1 MAPVPSPTTI
11 EPKRPGPAE
20 YLAAIVTLAVGGPLL
35 FAFASALADGEVRR
49 REAPLRAV
57 LGPAYEPLVDG
68 EPTEIHYLG
77 NDRLAPDFTPDDM
90 EGRPWRLSEHRGQ
103 VVVMNFWSITCG
115 PCVQE
120 MPSIIDLAR
129 MVEDRDDVEVVTVT
143 IDRRESDVRSVVPAS
158 APLTVLMDRDRSV
171 VRGRYGTVLF
181 PETWIIDRD
190 GVIRMRLDQAF
201 DWSSAVALDAI
212 ESFL

>member
-1 MAPVPSPTTI
+1 MAHS

-20 YLAAIVTLAVGGPLL
+20 YLAALVTLAVGGPLL

-57 LGPAYEPLVDG
+57 LGPAYEPLAHG

-77 NDRLAPDFTPDDM
+77 NDRLAPDFTLDDM
-90 EGRPWRLSEHRGQ
+90 EGRPWRLSDHRGE

-129 MVEDRDDVEVVTVT
+129 MVEGRDDIEVVTVT
-143 IDRRESDVRSVVPAS
+143 IDRRETDVRSVVPAS